1 MNCYCI
7 ASLRAASVAL
17 SATGALAVTS
27 DLQADI
33 VTLTISGRI
42 TSVDPLLTNYYSVD
56 SAISVVLTY
65 EATQGQSGP
74 DDNYYASHAEVF
86 TNGHQLIGDGG
97 LAIQN
102 NVPFDEAIFPY
113 IPMSGLTIAP
123 FQTPELYV
131 NFIDYSSSIFSGN
144 GLPRQFPSLSQ
155 WDWAFGNIGY
165 EDAAANMSRRVN
177 FSIDQMSVTPAPS
190 AAPLLALAAL
200 SARGRRRK

>member
-1 MNCYCI
+1 MSRHCI

-17 SATGALAVTS
+17 SATGALAVAS

-42 TSVDPLLTNYYSVD
+42 TSVDPLLRNNYSVD
-56 SAISVVLTY
+56 SAIAVVLTS

-86 TNGHQLIGDGG
+86 TNGYQLIGDGP
-97 LAIQN
+97 LIIQN
-102 NVPFDEAIFPY
+102 NVPFDEAIFAY

-123 FQTPELYV
+123 FQTPQLYV
-131 NFIDYSSSIFSGN
+131 NFIDYSSSIFQGN

-155 WDWAFGNIGY
+155 WDETYTFISY

-200 SARGRRRK
+200 TSSGRRRK